1 MNSRLSASSR
11 SLRSTFSRAQFS
23 PLPRRIAPR
32 VIATESLRDGGPLGR
47 LWSRDLLDRLQTPLT
62 RHHE

>member
-1 MNSRLSASSR
+1 LARENE
-11 SLRSTFSRAQFS
+11 
-23 PLPRRIAPR
+23 PL
-32 VIATESLRDGGPLGR
+32 LGR